1 MMTQTFLSLLLKFFK
16 DMIVNQTSVK
26 DSCTI
31 LFQVIYNAFK
41 FVIVMIS
48 DTLRLELEFFDI
60 KVVNLRIT
68 VVKTNL
74 IKNMR
79 KTEKS
84 VLSKKSIY
92 ESTKKV
98 MKKSLHQKQF
108 DNARM
113 SMNK

>member
-1 MMTQTFLSLLLKFFK
+1 
-16 DMIVNQTSVK
+16 
-26 DSCTI
+26 
-31 LFQVIYNAFK
+31 
-41 FVIVMIS
+41 MIS
-48 DTLRLELEFFDI
+48 DMLQLKLELFDI
-60 KVVNLRIT
+60 KVVDLRIA
-68 VVKTNL
+68 VIKTNL

-84 VLSKKSIY
+84 VLSKRSIY

-108 DNARM
+108 DNAKM